1 MLKKILKALFPG
13 TIASIENEAI
23 DQRWFNTQEAN
34 ILSQYGSFA
43 NHRDHLIE
51 LNRLHQ
57 EIHDLEVLD
66 RLRSQSNDE
75 DEYYYY
81 LRLEHERNLEDPEY
95 YERWYEESEAEY
107 VTRIADEETEALIR
121 NKMGS

>member
-1 MLKKILKALFPG
+1 MLKNILKSLFPK
-13 TIASIENEAI
+13 TIASIVDEAI
-23 DQRWFNTQEAN
+23 DQRWFDSQEAN

-43 NHRDHLIE
+43 NHRDHLME

-66 RLRSQSNDE
+66 RLRSQSNDD

-95 YERWYEESEAEY
+95 YESSEESEAEY